1 MTRRHTA
8 VPVTPKSSTVPRSRA
23 SITNLQSQ
31 QRRVLLAT
39 VNIAVVPGARALGT
53 GEAHF
58 DRQRGVVVDYDD
70 FGRVAVI
77 EARDRGTVDDFG
89 VTGTAV
95 CLRVIEHDVDGQ
107 PKRAGVL

>member
-1 MTRRHTA
+1 MFTVASNTRRCWDW
-8 VPVTPKSSTVPRSRA
+8 R
-23 SITNLQSQ
+23 L
-31 QRRVLLAT
+31 
-39 VNIAVVPGARALGT
+39 
-53 GEAHF
+53 
-58 DRQRGVVVDYDD
+58 
-70 FGRVAVI
+70 VI

>member
-1 MTRRHTA
+1 M
-8 VPVTPKSSTVPRSRA
+8 PVTPKSSTVPLSRA

-77 EARDRGTVDDFG
+77 SERATEACAKFVERNRSTDWLVLSPSE
-89 VTGTAV
+89 VV
-95 CLRVIEHDVDGQ
+95 ESMS
-107 PKRAGVL
+107 KRMFESLPVG